1 MDGRRIDGARDRRVR
16 RNGSRALP
24 DQRAPAG
31 RELTRPGLGAEGRG
45 GTSKTPVQRRRNG
58 VAKNLLQRQR
68 SDGASSFIS
77 GPPIPLTECWTR
89 HQSNSSQRQS
99 ERSQQ
104 PGSSFWHA
112 GAEPQVRDQP
122 RTRSERRQRNGNPID
137 RRSGAQT
144 PPARSMVPARTCRDE
159 REPMELAFLARDRA
173 PRRHSGPVPADRLRD
188 RLARDAELDGDRG
201 IVATTSSQR
210 GRARSNPQVRRT
222 RTRRPEPRHS
232 GVRGGPGSSGAV
244 RGRNQKR
251 ARKDLGAAT
260 TPPTQERPSLGLYPQ
275 WSQATRN
282 LGSGSVSN

>member
-104 PGSSFWHA
+104 PGSSSWHA

-173 PRRHSGPVPADRLRD
+173 PRGQGMNSP
-188 RLARDAELDGDRG
+188 
-201 IVATTSSQR
+201 
-210 GRARSNPQVRRT
+210 RR
-222 RTRRPEPRHS
+222 
-232 GVRGGPGSSGAV
+232 
-244 RGRNQKR
+244 
-251 ARKDLGAAT
+251 
-260 TPPTQERPSLGLYPQ
+260 
-275 WSQATRN
+275 
-282 LGSGSVSN
+282 